1 MTLIV
6 NQACIAAKI
15 IDARKD
21 AGHLASLDVGM
32 SGFVTRKAGSV

>member
-15 IDARKD
+15 IDAHKD
-21 AGHLASLDVGM
+21 AEHLVSLDVGM
-32 SGFVTRKAGSV
+32 SGFVIRTAGSV